1 MCIFA
6 KVKRILSI
14 LFLGAILLQ
23 SFSSLFILANFYLN
37 RADIIQN
44 LCVNRFDKVKLCKG
58 KCYLEKDLKQNEKQQ
73 EKFPDLKLKEI
84 NLYYP
89 SVSIENDFSDSAFLL
104 FSKVF
109 IVEQNHYSSTH
120 LTSIFHPPK
129 AA

>member
-14 LFLGAILLQ
+14 LFIGAILLQ

-104 FSKVF
+104 LSKVF
-109 IVEQNHYSSTH
+109 IVEQNHYSSTY

>member
-6 KVKRILSI
+6 QVKRILSI

-23 SFSSLFILANFYLN
+23 SFSSLFILANFYIN
-37 RADIIQN
+37 RADISQN

-84 NLYYP
+84 NLYCP
-89 SVSIENDFSDSAFLL
+89 TVSLENYFSDNALQLL
-104 FSKVF
+104 PKVF
-109 IVEQNHYSSTH
+109 KFEMNHYSSAQ
-120 LTSIFHPPK
+120 LTSIFHPPRV
-129 AA
+129 A

>member
-14 LFLGAILLQ
+14 LFIGAILLQ

-104 FSKVF
+104 LSKVF
-109 IVEQNHYSSTH
+109 IVEQNHYSSTY
-120 LTSIFHPPK
+120 LTSIFNPPK

>member
-14 LFLGAILLQ
+14 LFIGAILLQ

-58 KCYLEKDLKQNEKQQ
+58 KCYLEKDLKQNVKQQ

-104 FSKVF
+104 LSKVF
-109 IVEQNHYSSTH
+109 IVEQNHYSSTY